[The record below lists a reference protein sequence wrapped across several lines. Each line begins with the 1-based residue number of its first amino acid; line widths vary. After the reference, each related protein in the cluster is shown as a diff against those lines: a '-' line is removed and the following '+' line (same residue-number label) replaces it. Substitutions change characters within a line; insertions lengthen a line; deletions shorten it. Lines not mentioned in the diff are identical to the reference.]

1 MSDQSSYETLGV
13 TEASSFEEIQTARDR
28 LLEACSDDRKEM
40 EAIEAAYDAI
50 LMERLR
56 LRQEGKIKVPDRIR
70 FAEKSPEPALDA
82 PPAVSRPNAAWLNQL
97 LDTPERKD
105 ILQPAGIFCLL
116 ALAGFYSPALAL
128 ALGVACSVYFLNRKE
143 HKLWRSVLLTLLGLV
158 IGLALGLT
166 AGQLLIPQGAEFEFA
181 SPEAVAA
188 LVTFLV
194 LWLASSFL
202 R

>member
-1 MSDQSSYETLGV
+1 MSDRSSYEMLGV
-13 TEASSFEEIQTARDR
+13 TEAASFEEIQSARDR
-28 LLEACSDDRKEM
+28 LLEACLGDHKEM
-40 EAIEAAYDAI
+40 EAIETAYDAI

-70 FAEKSPEPALDA
+70 FAEKSPEPAPES
-82 PPAVSRPNAAWLNQL
+82 PPVASRPSAAWLNQL

-105 ILQPAGIFCLL
+105 VLQPAGIFGLL
-116 ALAGFYSPALAL
+116 ALAGFYGPALAL
-128 ALGVACSVYFLNRKE
+128 ALGVACSIYFLNRKE

-158 IGLALGLT
+158 IGVTLGLT
-166 AGQLLIPQGAEFEFA
+166 AGQLLIPQGAELEFA
-181 SPEAVAA
+181 SPEAIGA

-194 LWLASSFL
+194 LWLVSSFL